1 MVRIYAIIE
10 EFNPYYMSRGASKIS
25 LTPFDCKCCY
35 IDLESDIIYKTF
47 EEEGED
53 PFDWKPYNTTLYLP
67 LFLYNPNTKDIIE
80 VIEKWDD
87 GDGNLIY
94 QLANYDEVDSSNY
107 PDYLC
112 LSDYDLVYKE
122 GVLVEMKPC

>member
-1 MVRIYAIIE
+1 MVRIYATIDD
-10 EFNPYYMSRGASKIS
+10 FSSHYFCRGASKIS

-35 IDLESDIIYKTF
+35 IDLESDTIYKTF
-47 EEEGED
+47 EGEGEC

-80 VIEKWDD
+80 IIDKWKDN
-87 GDGNLIY
+87 GNLVY

-107 PDYLC
+107 PYYLC
-112 LSDYDLVYKE
+112 LSNYDLIYKE
-122 GVLVEMKPC
+122 GILVEMKPC